1 MENFE
6 SEPLKNYLLAHTKL
20 NNYIKVSTVAVD
32 YLYNS
37 KENNEELST
46 LISDLILDSGER
58 WRPRKIKD
66 SKGELNV
73 LKNDLSKTGVIW
85 VYSAFDV
92 FFKKVEGIMS
102 DNFTK
107 VKDPKSDEG
116 DRLHKVIEF
125 YKKLGWSTNKIDNLL
140 PILKFYESLRH
151 SIAHNVGIPSEKL
164 YELSTSDS
172 FNSSIL
178 NWQTKFPKKKISPPP
193 IVEKEAIILRPHHSI
208 TYSETCLRITKDINR
223 RIYET
228 LGRDFFINK
237 TIKKHLISA
246 EKLSEPFCAN
256 YSRYIVYHL
265 NMDYKIELKKYD
277 EVYETYDDN
286 EKLKEDK
293 KRYHIMK
300 SLT

>member
-20 NNYIKVSTVAVD
+20 NNYIKVSTVTVD